1 MDLKR
6 LFLGDSM
13 IDEISKILKFQE
25 STNIR
30 CLHNE
35 IRIIKEILENGPLAS
50 LELMKKTGRS
60 ISGHNEDLKRLV
72 DIGALEVKISKIDK
86 RKRIYDLSE
95 NLISIFHNQKNW

>member
-1 MDLKR
+1 
-6 LFLGDSM
+6 M

-95 NLISIFHNQKNW
+95 NLRSIFHSQKNW